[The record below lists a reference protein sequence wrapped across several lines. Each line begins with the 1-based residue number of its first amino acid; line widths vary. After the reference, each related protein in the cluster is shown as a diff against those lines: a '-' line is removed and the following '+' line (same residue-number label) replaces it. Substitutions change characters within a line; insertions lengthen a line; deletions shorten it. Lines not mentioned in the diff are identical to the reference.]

1 MKYQN
6 KNSGEL
12 KKKIKEAKL
21 DALLI
26 TNFRNIKY
34 LTGFSSLEGVL
45 LVAGKDSLFFTG
57 ICELAEAK
65 SKITSFKIKERKRG
79 NWNFLNDFIQ
89 RAKIKRLGFEEEYL
103 SVAGLKSLRKISS
116 NCKLKGTSG
125 IVEQFRAVKT
135 PREIAKIK
143 KAVSITEK
151 IFTGVKKNL
160 RPGLTELD
168 VAGNLSE
175 RIAKCGLK
183 PAFNPIVAFGAHTA
197 SPHAQPGRKNLK
209 KGDLVLIDM
218 GVDFEGYKSDMTR
231 TFFIGRPNTQ
241 QAKIYNVVLEAK
253 DFIQRVIKPGIS
265 IAEVEEKAHRFFS
278 GRGWG
283 KFFPHSVGHGIGLD
297 VHERPFFSKKSKD
310 KLVPGMVFTLEPAV
324 YFPGWGGVRIEDL
337 YLVTRRSCQK
347 LSQGKNNDF
356 SR

>member
-1 MKYQN
+1 MKYPN
-6 KNSGEL
+6 KNLGEL

-26 TNFRNIKY
+26 TNFQNIRY

-45 LVAGKDSLFFTG
+45 LVTGKDSLFFTG
-57 ICELAEAK
+57 ICEFAEAK
-65 SKITSFKIKERKRG
+65 SKSTSFKIKKRNRG
-79 NWNFLNDFIQ
+79 DWNFLKDFIK
-89 RAKIKRLGFEEEYL
+89 RAKIKRLGFEAEYF
-103 SVAGLKSLRKISS
+103 SVADLKSLQKISS

-125 IVEQFRAVKT
+125 IIEHLRAIKT

-143 KAVSITEK
+143 KAVSVTEK
-151 IFTGVKKNL
+151 IFAGIKKKL
-160 RPGLTELD
+160 RSGLTESD
-168 VAGNLSE
+168 IAGNLFE
-175 RIAKCGLK
+175 LIAKCGLK

-197 SPHAQPGRKNLK
+197 SPHAQPGRKSLK

-218 GVDFEGYKSDMTR
+218 GVEFEGYKSDMTR
-231 TFFIGRPNTQ
+231 IFFLGRPNSK
-241 QAKIYNVVLEAK
+241 QAKIYNVILEAK
-253 DFIQRVIKPGIS
+253 DFIRQLIKPGIS

-278 GRGWG
+278 ERGWG

-297 VHERPFFSKKSKD
+297 VHERPFFSKRSED

-324 YFPGWGGVRIEDL
+324 YIPGWGGVRIEDL

-347 LSQGKNNDF
+347 LSKRKEQ
-356 SR
+356 